1 MNMRIY
7 ESSIFCL
14 QGRCTLRSSS
24 PNPHLR
30 DEDAELQVTD
40 PGVAKVPQILSD
52 YIVLILPPPQ
62 VCILP
67 FIKLQA
73 PSKNLNGTISIR
85 RTGVLLQVQS
95 RIWRPGR
102 SSFLTSILQVQKERS
117 GIHIPPSSTSKSSFL
132 STTLFFDLF
141 LSKLNGRVAISKW
154 SFWHYIILTAK
165 LLWALRLFA
174 LGGRDVET
182 TPLQRNALIRWL
194 SPKSQGQN

>member
-1 MNMRIY
+1 MRIH

-30 DEDAELQVTD
+30 DEDAELQVTE

-73 PSKNLNGTISIR
+73 PPKNLNGTISIR

-102 SSFLTSILQVQKERS
+102 SSFLTSILQVRKERS

-132 STTLFFDLF
+132 STTLFFDFFFFGMDYKTKIKMDSEYF
-141 LSKLNGRVAISKW
+141 LY
-154 SFWHYIILTAK
+154 HYPS
-165 LLWALRLFA
+165 LLEL
-174 LGGRDVET
+174 
-182 TPLQRNALIRWL
+182 
-194 SPKSQGQN
+194 